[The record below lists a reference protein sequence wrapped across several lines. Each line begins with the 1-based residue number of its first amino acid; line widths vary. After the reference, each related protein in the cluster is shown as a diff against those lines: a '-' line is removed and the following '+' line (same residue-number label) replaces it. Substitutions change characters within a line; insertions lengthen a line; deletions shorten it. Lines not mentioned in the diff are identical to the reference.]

1 MDARTWKLS
10 PGLISEDIAELLR
23 GVLKTALDFA
33 MEPLLST
40 LSVVDAEA
48 ATVEEADENLSGGS
62 VVVDSTENETIDAC
76 SVEGNSA

>member
-1 MDARTWKLS
+1 MVDARAWKLS

-48 ATVEEADENLSGGS
+48 ATVEEADENL
-62 VVVDSTENETIDAC
+62 VASTENETIDAC
-76 SVEGNSA
+76 SVEGNSD